1 MRRVTK
7 DRITAR
13 TKQVK
18 RFAQR
23 LPKEMYQQFVDNTP
37 IRTGNA
43 RNSTKLQSDDIV
55 ADYKYATALEVD
67 GRSKQAPNGMSEPT
81 IAWVRAEL
89 RKLN

>member
-7 DRITAR
+7 DKITAR
-13 TKQVK
+13 TREVK

-23 LPKEMYQQFVDNTP
+23 LPSEMHQQFVDNTP

-43 RNSTKLQSDDIV
+43 RRSTRLQRDAIV
-55 ADYKYATALEVD
+55 ADYNYATALEVD
-67 GRSKQAPNGMSEPT
+67 ARSRQAPNGMSEPT